1 MFHAGP
7 ATAGTVIYRQ
17 RNRPHLG
24 YPADSVSEAAVII
37 PGYRIVKSLGVG
49 RTAHVYL
56 AVDDKSGRQVALKI
70 PKPDVMKDPV
80 FARMFANEI
89 MLSRGLEHAHI
100 VHCFDGVASG
110 TFAHLAMRYVPG
122 GPLEDTELAQHVTY
136 RVMAD
141 VASALEYLH
150 ARRIVHQDIKP
161 ANVYVAE
168 GRGYLADFGAA
179 SNETAPGAAAGSP
192 FYMAPEIF
200 QGLTGSAK
208 SDVYS
213 FGVVVYEQLSG
224 MRPIVG
230 ETYEHLQAA
239 HLARVPAPIRSIAPD
254 VPKTLAPLIDRA
266 LSKNPAQRPTMTEFK
281 NGLESLLA
289 RPPAPAEATA
299 EPDAKPSMGRGTI
312 TSSTTRLEKG
322 AMRVKEEPKG
332 LFGRLFKKR

>member
-1 MFHAGP
+1 
-7 ATAGTVIYRQ
+7 
-17 RNRPHLG
+17 
-24 YPADSVSEAAVII
+24 VSEIATTI
-37 PGYRIVKSLGVG
+37 PGYRIIKSLGVG

-56 AVDDKSGRQVALKI
+56 AVDEKTGRQVALKI
-70 PKPDVMKDPV
+70 PKPEVLKEPV

-89 MLSRGLEHAHI
+89 MLSRGLDHAHI

-110 TFAHLAMRYVPG
+110 SFAHLAMRYVPG
-122 GPLEDTELAQHVTY
+122 GPLEDTELAQNVIY

-213 FGVVVYEQLSG
+213 FGVVLYELLSG
-224 MRPIVG
+224 LRPIVG

-254 VPKTLAPLIDRA
+254 VPKTLSPLIDRA

-289 RPPAPAEATA
+289 RPAVAQPVSEPEPPKPNVGRAT
-299 EPDAKPSMGRGTI
+299 SGGTSVRI
-312 TSSTTRLEKG
+312 EKG

>member
-1 MFHAGP
+1 MSE
-7 ATAGTVIYRQ
+7 TVT
-17 RNRPHLG
+17 
-24 YPADSVSEAAVII
+24 I

-56 AVDDKSGRQVALKI
+56 AIVEKTGRQVALKI
-70 PKPDVMKDPV
+70 PKPDVMKDPM

-100 VHCFDGVASG
+100 VHCFDGVATG

-122 GPLEDTELAQHVTY
+122 GPLENTVLSQNVTY
-136 RVMAD
+136 RVLAD

-179 SNETAPGAAAGSP
+179 SNETQPGAAAGSP

-213 FGVVVYEQLSG
+213 FGVVVYEQLSS

-230 ETYEHLQAA
+230 ETYEQLQAA

-254 VPKTLAPLIDRA
+254 VPKTLAPLIDRS
-266 LSKNPAQRPTMTEFK
+266 LSKNPAQRPSITEFK
-281 NGLESLLA
+281 VGLESLLA
-289 RPPAPAEATA
+289 RPVTA
-299 EPDAKPSMGRGTI
+299 EEAPDEAPAKPSMGRNTAPG
-312 TSSTTRLEKG
+312 SVTRLEKG
-322 AMRVKEEPKG
+322 AMRVKEERPG
-332 LFGRLFKKR
+332 LLGRLFKRKA